1 MAAFRQWRVYLEG
14 AAHPI
19 VVYTDHKNLEYFQAA
34 RTTSRRHARWA
45 ETLAAYDFSI
55 VYKKGSSNGKPDAL
69 SRRPDYLLPATSPHS
84 VLTPPALSRNY
95 IG

>member
-19 VVYTDHKNLEYFQAA
+19 VVYTDHKNVEYFQAA
-34 RTTSRRHARWA
+34 RTTSRRHVRWA
-45 ETLAAYDFSI
+45 ETLAAYDFTI

-69 SRRPDYLLPATSPHS
+69 SRKT
-84 VLTPPALSRNY
+84 
-95 IG
+95 